1 MTGRFESSGP
11 VRGWIAGRAATRMR
25 LSRWIAVGARLQMAA
40 AALTFAGCARADAPA
55 DTPPPG
61 APNFA
66 VIETL
71 DGAPADSAGGREF
84 WTALRSTFIRTS
96 FATQRA
102 ATRPGEYAISV
113 PISNRFVLLEGSG
126 ASKNPDAY
134 RVQLTL
140 EWLAPQGEPPAAPRG
155 KRKPAAL
162 ATPAAPDT
170 TAPRAFV
177 AVVVWP
183 PGVDPAV
190 VRIAAASDTVTFRA
204 PRAPSAA
211 HGASIGRAAAL
222 LVLERLHHL
231 SGDLAQDERLKLE
244 QADRRRDAGA
254 GPVRR

>member
-1 MTGRFESSGP
+1 MTRGFERTGE
-11 VRGWIAGRAATRMR
+11 GGACFAGRTAKRFKLPR
-25 LSRWIAVGARLQMAA
+25 GIAVFARLQMAA
-40 AALTFAGCARADAPA
+40 VALTFAGCARADAPA
-55 DTPPPG
+55 DAPPPG
-61 APNFA
+61 VPNFA

-84 WTALRSTFIRTS
+84 WTALRSTFIRPS
-96 FATQRA
+96 FTTQRA

-140 EWLAPQGEPPAAPRG
+140 EWLAPQAELPAAPRG
-155 KRKPAAL
+155 MRKRSAPM
-162 ATPAAPDT
+162 TPAAPDT

-177 AVVVWP
+177 AVFVWP

-204 PRAPSAA
+204 PRTPSAA

-231 SGDLAQDERLKLE
+231 SGDLAQDERLKLD
-244 QADRRRDAGA
+244 QADRHRDAGG